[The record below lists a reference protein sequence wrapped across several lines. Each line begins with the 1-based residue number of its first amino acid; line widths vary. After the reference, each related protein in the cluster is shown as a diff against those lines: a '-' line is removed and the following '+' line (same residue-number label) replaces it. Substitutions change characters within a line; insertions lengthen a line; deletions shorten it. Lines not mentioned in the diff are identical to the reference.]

1 MKTRKSNSYMKTG
14 MYLLIG
20 ALAGGV
26 LGAGAYMILSSW
38 GQGFEGTAAQLYSG
52 LQASILPVL
61 AVLLVLSV
69 LAGEIT
75 CRKMKEITVQL
86 PEAEDEESDRLEY
99 EEEKWGALSLNLN
112 IISQVLCIIILSAGY
127 SSNYLDSSEAAR
139 NGFLYAC
146 AVFVICMVYDS
157 FWQIRYV
164 KLIQLGHPEKTA
176 DPPPEIFRRNGWK
189 AVMRQRGK

>member
-38 GQGFEGTAAQLYSG
+38 GQGFEGTAAQLYSE

-75 CRKMKEITVQL
+75 CRKMKEI
-86 PEAEDEESDRLEY
+86 
-99 EEEKWGALSLNLN
+99 
-112 IISQVLCIIILSAGY
+112 
-127 SSNYLDSSEAAR
+127 
-139 NGFLYAC
+139 
-146 AVFVICMVYDS
+146 AV
-157 FWQIRYV
+157 
-164 KLIQLGHPEKTA
+164 
-176 DPPPEIFRRNGWK
+176 
-189 AVMRQRGK
+189 

>member
-1 MKTRKSNSYMKTG
+1 MKTRKSNSCMKTG

-75 CRKMKEITVQL
+75 CRKMKEIAVQL
-86 PEAEDEESDRLEY
+86 PE
-99 EEEKWGALSLNLN
+99 
-112 IISQVLCIIILSAGY
+112 
-127 SSNYLDSSEAAR
+127 
-139 NGFLYAC
+139 
-146 AVFVICMVYDS
+146 
-157 FWQIRYV
+157 
-164 KLIQLGHPEKTA
+164 
-176 DPPPEIFRRNGWK
+176 
-189 AVMRQRGK
+189 

>member
-1 MKTRKSNSYMKTG
+1 MKTRKSNTYVKTG

-38 GQGFEGTAAQLYSG
+38 GQGFEGTAAQLYSE

-75 CRKMKEITVQL
+75 CRKMKEIAVQL

-127 SSNYLDSSEAAR
+127 
-139 NGFLYAC
+139 
-146 AVFVICMVYDS
+146 
-157 FWQIRYV
+157 
-164 KLIQLGHPEKTA
+164 
-176 DPPPEIFRRNGWK
+176 
-189 AVMRQRGK
+189 